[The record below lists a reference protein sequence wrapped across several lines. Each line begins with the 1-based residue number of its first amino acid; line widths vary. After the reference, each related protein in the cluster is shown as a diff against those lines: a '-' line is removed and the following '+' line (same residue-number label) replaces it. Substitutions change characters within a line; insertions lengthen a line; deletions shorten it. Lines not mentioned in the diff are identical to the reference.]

1 MASPPSGLK
10 PAPYHCV
17 GEKYS
22 VPWGDQAA
30 FQAALDWYV
39 ETKSLCKAG
48 DCALSLNSLI
58 LDGSAHLV
66 VAEAF
71 VSALDSTRRSL
82 GRGAELPPEAQRHIA
97 AHRSWIKD
105 LRAAAAEATALGL
118 DGEISYKYW
127 QQNIELP
134 EAVTTAQ
141 RWFNA
146 AVKLINAM
154 DEVKFARVL
163 KLCEDAAAHIKAMDA
178 CRSSW
183 PRARTLSI
191 ERRYCRYSLLVAK
204 WGHATVSATL
214 AEMLKNR
221 DADTVRI
228 EFFSQ
233 KEKETRDNLRNGT
246 AAVLRTKNRRRAI
259 RANMLRKRTCSMCGK
274 TAPNSSPSFAYCGG
288 CHGFQ
293 LRECIP
299 RFCSEACQRAHWAAG
314 HKHECPCVHLCA
326 RDE

>member
-1 MASPPSGLK
+1 
-10 PAPYHCV
+10 
-17 GEKYS
+17 
-22 VPWGDQAA
+22 
-30 FQAALDWYV
+30 
-39 ETKSLCKAG
+39 
-48 DCALSLNSLI
+48 
-58 LDGSAHLV
+58 
-66 VAEAF
+66 
-71 VSALDSTRRSL
+71 
-82 GRGAELPPEAQRHIA
+82 
-97 AHRSWIKD
+97 
-105 LRAAAAEATALGL
+105 
-118 DGEISYKYW
+118 
-127 QQNIELP
+127 
-134 EAVTTAQ
+134 
-141 RWFNA
+141 
-146 AVKLINAM
+146 
-154 DEVKFARVL
+154 VKFNRVL
-163 KLCEDAAAHIKAMDA
+163 KFAEDAAKHIKAMDA

-204 WGHATVSATL
+204 WGHAAVSAIL
-214 AEMLKNR
+214 AETQKNR

-246 AAVLRTKNRRRAI
+246 AAVLRTKIRRRAI

-299 RFCSEACQRAHWAAG
+299 RFCSEACQRAHWLAG
-314 HKHECPCVHLCA
+314 HKDECPCVHLCA